1 MQKTGR
7 DDPRGALRRVI
18 VSRMRGMMCGCDFL
32 RGLPTGE
39 LTGDGVG
46 ERALVASAA
55 GHAGRSAVA
64 LMHHV
69 AAPTPLE
76 HRVGVVQPCLAP
88 AASTAGER

>member
-1 MQKTGR
+1 
-7 DDPRGALRRVI
+7 
-18 VSRMRGMMCGCDFL
+18 MMCGCDFL

-64 LMHHV
+64 PDASRGSTH
-69 AAPTPLE
+69 PSGTPRWRRSALPGAGGE
-76 HRVGVVQPCLAP
+76 HSRRELGVRG
-88 AASTAGER
+88 SSR